1 MFLRLRT
8 GFLTTRKIRTTMSK
22 QAKTKPIIPADK
34 LGKLLK
40 DLQKQQK
47 EERYNLKRKF
57 KQGGRVR

>member
-1 MFLRLRT
+1 
-8 GFLTTRKIRTTMSK
+8 MSK